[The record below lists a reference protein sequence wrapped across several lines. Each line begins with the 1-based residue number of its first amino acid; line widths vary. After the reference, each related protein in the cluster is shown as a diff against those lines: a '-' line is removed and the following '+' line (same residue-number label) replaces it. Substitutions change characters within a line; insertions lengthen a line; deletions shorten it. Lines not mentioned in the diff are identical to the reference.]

1 MYSALLSIKIQKSY
15 CLSFYYFFDMHLL
28 WHTFEYQIN
37 SLSDCHHE
45 IDWYIFFNN
54 IWDASNKKI
63 TFEFEMALVLWNVRM
78 EFENIWYRC
87 EMVRLY
93 LILAQMIWRTYH
105 QKMFF
110 LYQFFIVHYWPIPK
124 NRSMSEVVKSV

>member
-1 MYSALLSIKIQKSY
+1 MSSALLSIKIHIQNPWNHFV
-15 CLSFYYFFDMHLL
+15 FYFIISLTCIFFDIHL
-28 WHTFEYQIN
+28 TIKTN

-45 IDWYIFFNN
+45 TDYN

-78 EFENIWYRC
+78 EFDNIWYRC

-110 LYQFFIVHYWPIPK
+110 LYQFFIVYYWQIPK